1 MAKRLKERLKN
12 QEVMPPEWN
21 LGWGWKGTPGKAQ
34 ALYTWEMAVG
44 TLGICLKPDFTW
56 GRSHGGAR
64 PGN

>member
-12 QEVMPPEWN
+12 QEVMP
-21 LGWGWKGTPGKAQ
+21 GGTWGGGGRGHPGKAQ
-34 ALYTWEMAVG
+34 ACYTWEMAVG

>member
-12 QEVMPPEWN
+12 QEVMP
-21 LGWGWKGTPGKAQ
+21 GGTWGGGGRGHPGKAQ
-34 ALYTWEMAVG
+34 ACCTWEMAVG